1 VTRIHQGI
9 YETLLDQVSDGVYFV
24 DRECRILYWNEGAH
38 RLTGYK
44 ADEVLGRYCMDDA
57 FCHMDTT
64 GHRMRPDDCPLNATL
79 NDGKSRE
86 VEVFLRHKQGRRVPV
101 TARVQPIRAADG
113 SIAGAVQIFSDDS
126 AEQDA
131 RRRIEEMERL
141 AFLDHVTQLPNRRFV
156 EMSLQTALNEFQI
169 HRNPFGLL
177 VIDLDQFKSIN
188 DRFGHACGDRALL
201 EVAKT
206 LAGALRPTD
215 VVGRWGG
222 DEFIA
227 IARHIDQKNLRKVGE
242 RCRALVA
249 GTTYANC
256 DDCRASVSVSIG
268 ATLALPGDTAEAMVQ
283 RADALMYRNKPIAGV
298 PNDAKPRKSLLSV
311 WRKKLFGQNPWSCR
325 CRLWLNSLR

>member
-1 VTRIHQGI
+1 MTRIHRGI

-24 DRECRILYWNEGAH
+24 DRDRRILYWNEGAH
-38 RLTGYK
+38 RLTGYRAEEVVGRRC
-44 ADEVLGRYCMDDA
+44 ADDG
-57 FCHMDTT
+57 FCHLDST
-64 GHRMRPDDCPLNATL
+64 GHRMCPDACPLSACL
-79 NDGKSRE
+79 SDGKSSE
-86 VEVFLRHKQGRRVPV
+86 VEVFLHHKLGRRVPV
-101 TARVQPIRAADG
+101 TARVQPVRAADG
-113 SIAGAVQIFSDDS
+113 SIVGAVQIFSDDS

-141 AFLDHVTQLPNRRFV
+141 AFLDQVTQLPNRRFV
-156 EMSLQTALNEFQI
+156 EMSLQTALNEFQV

-215 VVGRWGG
+215 IVGRWGG

-227 IARHIDQKNLRKVGE
+227 IARHINQKNLRNVSD

-249 GTTYANC
+249 ETTFANC
-256 DDCRASVSVSIG
+256 DGCRAAVSVSIG
-268 ATLALPGDTAEAMVQ
+268 ATLALPGDTAELLIK
-283 RADALMYRNKPIAGV
+283 RADKLMYKNKPSAAVLKTG
-298 PNDAKPRKSLLSV
+298 KSTKSLLAF
-311 WRKKLFGQNPWSCR
+311 WTRKLLGED
-325 CRLWLNSLR
+325 L

>member
-1 VTRIHQGI
+1 
-9 YETLLDQVSDGVYFV
+9 
-24 DRECRILYWNEGAH
+24 
-38 RLTGYK
+38 
-44 ADEVLGRYCMDDA
+44 
-57 FCHMDTT
+57 
-64 GHRMRPDDCPLNATL
+64 
-79 NDGKSRE
+79 

-101 TARVQPIRAADG
+101 TVRVQPIRAADG

-227 IARHIDQKNLRKVGE
+227 IARHINQKNLRRVSE

-268 ATLALPGDTAEAMVQ
+268 ATLALPGDTAEAMIK
-283 RADALMYRNKPIAGV
+283 RADTLMYRNKPIAGV
-298 PNDAKPRKSLLSV
+298 TNDAKSRKSLGSV
-311 WRKKLFGQNPWSCR
+311 WSKKLFGENPWSCR
-325 CRLWLNSLR
+325 CRFWLNSLR